1 MSSSSRISISLKSV
15 TRPYS
20 LLPGRRAGLVLLG
33 LCGLVRVSA
42 FAGQT
47 RLPALPTVSGGE
59 GPSPAWRLGG
69 PRRLSTRAQG
79 CFRVPRRVHG
89 QWACYQGRR
98 GCRKTRTGG
107 AGAKSPG
114 AGAAFR
120 PAAGAAHSQQACGGA
135 LVLRSARVPQP
146 PARAPRLPLSSPGGC
161 RAVPAEG
168 RGPGTS
174 CCTARLAWLP
184 RNGCYTRAAR
194 RGSAPRH
201 PLALWE
207 AGVCCAASPHP
218 VGVFLSISYS
228 ILPTPQEVS
237 VNLPHL
243 ET

>member
-1 MSSSSRISISLKSV
+1 MLAWFF
-15 TRPYS
+15 
-20 LLPGRRAGLVLLG
+20 LA
-33 LCGLVRVSA
+33 SA
-42 FAGQT
+42 ALYGCLHSQEQT
-47 RLPALPTVSGGE
+47 PLPALPTVSGGE

-69 PRRLSTRAQG
+69 LRRLSTRAQG

-135 LVLRSARVPQP
+135 LVLRSARAPQP

-184 RNGCYTRAAR
+184 RNGCHTRAAR
-194 RGSAPRH
+194 RGSASPSRPLGGRGLLRRIPSPRRCVSEH
-201 PLALWE
+201 FLFN
-207 AGVCCAASPHP
+207 SPDP
-218 VGVFLSISYS
+218 PGG
-228 ILPTPQEVS
+228 QC
-237 VNLPHL
+237 
-243 ET
+243 

>member
-1 MSSSSRISISLKSV
+1 MLAWFF
-15 TRPYS
+15 
-20 LLPGRRAGLVLLG
+20 L
-33 LCGLVRVSA
+33 VSA
-42 FAGQT
+42 ALYGCLHSQEQT
-47 RLPALPTVSGGE
+47 PLPALPTGFRRGRAFSGLAPGRTE
-59 GPSPAWRLGG
+59 VAEHQGPGLLPGAPPGARSVGLLP
-69 PRRLSTRAQG
+69 
-79 CFRVPRRVHG
+79 G
-89 QWACYQGRR
+89 QTGL

-135 LVLRSARVPQP
+135 LVLRSARAPQP

-168 RGPGTS
+168 QGPGTS

-194 RGSAPRH
+194 WGSAPRH

>member
-20 LLPGRRAGLVLLG
+20 FLPGRRAGLVLLG
-33 LCGLVRVSA
+33 LCGLARVSP

-69 PRRLSTRAQG
+69 LRRLSTRAQG

-98 GCRKTRTGG
+98 GWAAGRHGQVGPEPSPRGQGRLSDLPREQRT
-107 AGAKSPG
+107 AS
-114 AGAAFR
+114 R
-120 PAAGAAHSQQACGGA
+120 PAAGPWSCA
-135 LVLRSARVPQP
+135 P
-146 PARAPRLPLSSPGGC
+146 PAPRSLPRGPRGSRCRPRAAAELFLRKDEARGPPAAPPDSRGSPETAATPGLRGGGPRL
-161 RAVPAEG
+161 
-168 RGPGTS
+168 
-174 CCTARLAWLP
+174 
-184 RNGCYTRAAR
+184 
-194 RGSAPRH
+194 